1 MALEMAPVMDSAMA
15 PEMAQRPGAV
25 PILYSFRRCPYAI
38 RARLALQLAGLRPGL
53 DLELREVALR
63 AKPPELLQA
72 SAKGTVPVL
81 VLPASGDQGSTV
93 LDQSLA
99 IMAWALDR
107 HDPGDWQRLGPGAA
121 AAEKRQDMAA
131 LIEQNDGP
139 FKYHLDRFKYAGRYP
154 AGEPGDHRA
163 AALAI
168 LRQWNRRLEQAGAGT
183 GEMTGEIAGAGARK
197 MTEEMAG
204 KAAGRYASGD
214 GAKEIAEEMPDEIPD
229 EMPQEMASDGRDC
242 TYLGWGRGPWLLG
255 ERPSLADAALL
266 PFVRQFRLA
275 DPSGFDAESDL
286 SALQRWLH
294 QGITSAA
301 MAAVLAPPW
310 GLRQP
315 WRSPSWIYHL
325 ALAEEW
331 QEAQRQGSYRR
342 STRGLSL
349 EQVGFI
355 HASRADQL
363 AATYRR
369 FYGDAGPVTLLT
381 IDPQQLTAPLRY
393 EPAPQRGG
401 DAGSDRSAEAGGE
414 ERAEKVGDESSEGGE
429 KGNEL
434 FPHIYGPLPLEAVLN
449 AEPFA
454 LGDSP

>member
-1 MALEMAPVMDSAMA
+1 M
-15 PEMAQRPGAV
+15 
-25 PILYSFRRCPYAI
+25 
-38 RARLALQLAGLRPGL
+38 
-53 DLELREVALR
+53 
-63 AKPPELLQA
+63 
-72 SAKGTVPVL
+72 
-81 VLPASGDQGSTV
+81 
-93 LDQSLA
+93 
-99 IMAWALDR
+99 
-107 HDPGDWQRLGPGAA
+107 
-121 AAEKRQDMAA
+121 
-131 LIEQNDGP
+131 
-139 FKYHLDRFKYAGRYP
+139 
-154 AGEPGDHRA
+154 
-163 AALAI
+163 
-168 LRQWNRRLEQAGAGT
+168 EQAGAGNLD
-183 GEMTGEIAGAGARK
+183 G
-197 MTEEMAG
+197 
-204 KAAGRYASGD
+204 AAG
-214 GAKEIAEEMPDEIPD
+214 
-229 EMPQEMASDGRDC
+229 DGRDW
-242 TYLGWGRGPWLLG
+242 TDLGSVRGPWLLG

-286 SALQRWLH
+286 SALQRWLR
-294 QGITSAA
+294 GWMASPAL
-301 MAAVLAPPW
+301 AAVLAPPW

-381 IDPQQLTAPLRY
+381 IDPQRLTAPLRY
-393 EPAPQRGG
+393 EPAPQGG
-401 DAGSDRSAEAGGE
+401 AEAGG
-414 ERAEKVGDESSEGGE
+414 VESTEAGGE
-429 KGNEL
+429 GSTEGVEKGSEL
-434 FPHIYGPLPLEAVLN
+434 FPHIYGPLPLAAVLT

>member
-1 MALEMAPVMDSAMA
+1 MA

-107 HDPGDWQRLGPGAA
+107 HDPGDWQRLGPGPE
-121 AAEKRQDMAA
+121 AAEQRRQMAA

-154 AGEPGDHRA
+154 AGELGEHRA

-183 GEMTGEIAGAGARK
+183 GEMTGEIAGAGA
-197 MTEEMAG
+197 E
-204 KAAGRYASGD
+204 
-214 GAKEIAEEMPDEIPD
+214 EIAEEMLD
-229 EMPQEMASDGRDC
+229 EMPQEMAGDGCDC
-242 TYLGWGRGPWLLG
+242 TDLGWGRGPWLLG

-275 DPSGFDAESDL
+275 DPFGFDTESDL
-286 SALQRWLH
+286 TALQRWLH

-325 ALAEEW
+325 ALTEEW
-331 QEAQRQGSYRR
+331 QAAQRQGSYRR

-381 IDPQQLTAPLRY
+381 IDPQRLTAPLRY
-393 EPAPQRGG
+393 EPAPQG
-401 DAGSDRSAEAGGE
+401 SAEAAGE
-414 ERAEKVGDESSEGGE
+414 GSGEGGE
-429 KGNEL
+429 KGSEL
-434 FPHIYGPLPLEAVLN
+434 FPHLYGPLPLEAVLN

>member
-1 MALEMAPVMDSAMA
+1 MA
-15 PEMAQRPGAV
+15 AQRPRSI

-38 RARLALQLAGLRPGL
+38 RARLALQVAGLRPGL

-63 AKPPELLQA
+63 AKPPELLRA
-72 SAKGTVPVL
+72 SAKATVPVL
-81 VLPASGDQGSTV
+81 LIPASGDQGFTV

-107 HDPGDWQRLGPGAA
+107 HDPADWQRLGPGPA
-121 AAEKRQDMAA
+121 AAEQRRHMAA

-139 FKYHLDRFKYAGRYP
+139 FKYHLDRFKYAGRNP
-154 AGEPGDHRA
+154 AAEPGEHRA

-168 LRQWNRRLEQAGAGT
+168 LRQWNLRLEEGGAGPPEGAAGAT
-183 GEMTGEIAGAGARK
+183 
-197 MTEEMAG
+197 
-204 KAAGRYASGD
+204 
-214 GAKEIAEEMPDEIPD
+214 
-229 EMPQEMASDGRDC
+229 DGRDW
-242 TYLGWGRGPWLLG
+242 TDLGWGRGPWLLG

-294 QGITSAA
+294 NGMTSSA

-325 ALAEEW
+325 ALTEEW
-331 QEAQRQGSYRR
+331 QAGQRQGSYRR

-381 IDPQQLTAPLRY
+381 IDPQRLTAPLRF
-393 EPAPQRGG
+393 EPAH
-401 DAGSDRSAEAGGE
+401 AGSAEAVGEASGSGGPLETAEAGG
-414 ERAEKVGDESSEGGE
+414 AGSSEGGE
-429 KGNEL
+429 KGSEL
-434 FPHIYGPLPLEAVLN
+434 FPHIYGPLPLAAVLM

>member
-1 MALEMAPVMDSAMA
+1 MALDMVPM
-15 PEMAQRPGAV
+15 MAQRPGAV

-81 VLPASGDQGSTV
+81 LIPANSAQGSSV
-93 LDQSLA
+93 LDQSLT
-99 IMAWALDR
+99 IMAWALER
-107 HDPGDWQRLGPGAA
+107 HDPGDWQRLGPGPA
-121 AAEKRQDMAA
+121 AAEQRRQMAA

-154 AGEPGDHRA
+154 AGELGEHRA

-168 LRQWNRRLEQAGAGT
+168 LRQWNRRLEEGGAGNLDGAAGAT
-183 GEMTGEIAGAGARK
+183 
-197 MTEEMAG
+197 
-204 KAAGRYASGD
+204 
-214 GAKEIAEEMPDEIPD
+214 
-229 EMPQEMASDGRDC
+229 DGRDW
-242 TYLGWGRGPWLLG
+242 TDMGSVRGPWLLG

-275 DPSGFDAESDL
+275 DPSGFDTETDL
-286 SALQRWLH
+286 TALQRWLH

-331 QEAQRQGSYRR
+331 QAAQRQGSYRR

-381 IDPQQLTAPLRY
+381 IDPQRLTAPLRY
-393 EPAPQRGG
+393 EPAPQGGG
-401 DAGSDRSAEAGGE
+401 DAGSERSDEAGGE
-414 ERAEKVGDESSEGGE
+414 ERAEKVGERSSEGGE
-429 KGNEL
+429 KGSEL
-434 FPHIYGPLPLEAVLN
+434 FPHIYGPLPLAAVL
-449 AEPFA
+449 ATEPFA
-454 LGDSP
+454 PGDSP

>member
-1 MALEMAPVMDSAMA
+1 MALEMVPVMDPAMA

-99 IMAWALDR
+99 SMAWALDR

-183 GEMTGEIAGAGARK
+183 GEMTGEIAGA
-197 MTEEMAG
+197 
-204 KAAGRYASGD
+204 
-214 GAKEIAEEMPDEIPD
+214 
-229 EMPQEMASDGRDC
+229 SDGRDC
-242 TYLGWGRGPWLLG
+242 TDLGWGRGPWLLG

>member
-1 MALEMAPVMDSAMA
+1 MMDPAMAPVRAPAMA
-15 PEMAQRPGAV
+15 AQRPGAV

-38 RARLALQLAGLRPGL
+38 RARLALQVAGLRPGL

-63 AKPPELLQA
+63 AKPQELLRA

-81 VLPASGDQGSTV
+81 LIPASGDQGFTV
-93 LDQSLA
+93 LDQSLT

-107 HDPGDWQRLGPGAA
+107 HDPADWQRLGPGPA
-121 AAEKRQDMAA
+121 AAEQRRQMAA

-139 FKYHLDRFKYAGRYP
+139 FKYHLDRFKYAGRNP
-154 AGEPGDHRA
+154 AAEPGEHRA

-168 LRQWNRRLEQAGAGT
+168 LRQWNRQLEEGGAGNLYGAAGAT
-183 GEMTGEIAGAGARK
+183 
-197 MTEEMAG
+197 
-204 KAAGRYASGD
+204 
-214 GAKEIAEEMPDEIPD
+214 
-229 EMPQEMASDGRDC
+229 DGRDW
-242 TYLGWGRGPWLLG
+242 TALGWGRGPWLLG

-275 DPSGFDAESDL
+275 DPSGFVAESDL

-294 QGITSAA
+294 NGMTSSA

-315 WRSPSWIYHL
+315 WRSSSWIYHL

-381 IDPQQLTAPLRY
+381 IDPQRLTAPLRY
-393 EPAPQRGG
+393 EPAPQGGG
-401 DAGSDRSAEAGGE
+401 DAGSVGIVMAGGE
-414 ERAEKVGDESSEGGE
+414 GSTEGVE
-429 KGNEL
+429 KGSEL
-434 FPHIYGPLPLEAVLN
+434 FPHIYGPLPLAAVLT

-454 LGDSP
+454 PGDLP

>member
-1 MALEMAPVMDSAMA
+1 MA
-15 PEMAQRPGAV
+15 AQRPSAV

-81 VLPASGDQGSTV
+81 LIPANSAQGSSV
-93 LDQSLA
+93 LDQSLT
-99 IMAWALDR
+99 IMAWALER
-107 HDPGDWQRLGPGAA
+107 HDPGDWQRLGPGPA
-121 AAEKRQDMAA
+121 AAEQRRQMAA

-139 FKYHLDRFKYAGRYP
+139 FKYHLDRFKYAHRYP
-154 AGEPGDHRA
+154 AAEPGEHRA

-168 LRQWNRRLEQAGAGT
+168 LRQWNLRLEEGGAGPPEGAAGAT
-183 GEMTGEIAGAGARK
+183 
-197 MTEEMAG
+197 
-204 KAAGRYASGD
+204 
-214 GAKEIAEEMPDEIPD
+214 
-229 EMPQEMASDGRDC
+229 DGRDW
-242 TYLGWGRGPWLLG
+242 TDLGWGRGPWLLG

-275 DPSGFDAESDL
+275 DPSGFDTETDL
-286 SALQRWLH
+286 TALQRWLH

-331 QEAQRQGSYRR
+331 QAAQRQGSYRR

-381 IDPQQLTAPLRY
+381 IDPQRLTAPLRY
-393 EPAPQRGG
+393 EPAPQGGG
-401 DAGSDRSAEAGGE
+401 DAGSERSDEAGGE
-414 ERAEKVGDESSEGGE
+414 ERAEKVGERSSEGGE
-429 KGNEL
+429 KGSEL
-434 FPHIYGPLPLEAVLN
+434 FPHIYGPLPLAAVL
-449 AEPFA
+449 ATEPFA
-454 LGDSP
+454 PGDSP

>member
-1 MALEMAPVMDSAMA
+1 MHPEMAPAMAPVMDPVMA
-15 PEMAQRPGAV
+15 HKPGAV

-38 RARLALQLAGLRPGL
+38 RARLALQVAGLRPGL

-63 AKPPELLQA
+63 AKPPELLRA

-81 VLPASGDQGSTV
+81 LIPANGAQGPTV
-93 LDQSLA
+93 LEQSLA

-107 HDPGDWQRLGPGAA
+107 HDPGDWQRLGPGPE
-121 AAEKRQDMAA
+121 AAEQRRQMAA

-139 FKYHLDRFKYAGRYP
+139 FKYHLDRFKYAHRYP
-154 AGEPGDHRA
+154 AAEPGEHRA

-168 LRQWNRRLEQAGAGT
+168 LRQWNRRLEEGGAGT

-197 MTEEMAG
+197 MTEEMAA

-214 GAKEIAEEMPDEIPD
+214 GAKEIATEIPE
-229 EMPQEMASDGRDC
+229 EMPQETASDWCGQN
-242 TYLGWGRGPWLLG
+242 YLCWGRGPWLLG

-275 DPSGFDAESDL
+275 DPSGFDTESDL
-286 SALQRWLH
+286 SVLQRWLH
-294 QGITSAA
+294 QGITSAE
-301 MAAVLAPPW
+301 MAVVLVPPW

-325 ALAEEW
+325 ALTEEW
-331 QEAQRQGSYRR
+331 QAAQRQGSYRS

-381 IDPQQLTAPLRY
+381 IDPQRLTAPLRFD
-393 EPAPQRGG
+393 PAH
-401 DAGSDRSAEAGGE
+401 AGSAEAVGEAGGSGGPLETAEAGG
-414 ERAEKVGDESSEGGE
+414 AGSSEGGE
-429 KGNEL
+429 KGSEL
-434 FPHIYGPLPLEAVLN
+434 FPHIYGPLPLAAVLT

-454 LGDSP
+454 PGVLP

>member
-1 MALEMAPVMDSAMA
+1 
-15 PEMAQRPGAV
+15 MAQRPGAV

-81 VLPASGDQGSTV
+81 LIPANSAQGSSV
-93 LDQSLA
+93 LDQSLT
-99 IMAWALDR
+99 IMAWALER
-107 HDPGDWQRLGPGAA
+107 HDPGDWQRLGPGPA
-121 AAEKRQDMAA
+121 AAEQRRQMAA
-131 LIEQNDGP
+131 LIEQNDGH
-139 FKYHLDRFKYAGRYP
+139 FKYHLDRFKYAHRYP
-154 AGEPGDHRA
+154 AAEPGEHRA

-168 LRQWNRRLEQAGAGT
+168 LRQWNLRLEEGGAGPPEGAAGAT
-183 GEMTGEIAGAGARK
+183 
-197 MTEEMAG
+197 
-204 KAAGRYASGD
+204 
-214 GAKEIAEEMPDEIPD
+214 
-229 EMPQEMASDGRDC
+229 DGRDW
-242 TYLGWGRGPWLLG
+242 TDLGWGRGPWLLG

-275 DPSGFDAESDL
+275 DPSGFDTETDL
-286 SALQRWLH
+286 TALQRWLH

-331 QEAQRQGSYRR
+331 QAAQRQGSYRR

-381 IDPQQLTAPLRY
+381 IDPQRLTAPLRY
-393 EPAPQRGG
+393 EPAPQGGG
-401 DAGSDRSAEAGGE
+401 DAGSERSDEAGGE
-414 ERAEKVGDESSEGGE
+414 ERAEKVGERSSEGGE
-429 KGNEL
+429 KGSEL
-434 FPHIYGPLPLEAVLN
+434 FPHIYGPLPLAAVL
-449 AEPFA
+449 ATEPFA
-454 LGDSP
+454 PGDSP

>member
-1 MALEMAPVMDSAMA
+1 MA
-15 PEMAQRPGAV
+15 AQRPGAV

-63 AKPPELLQA
+63 AKPPELLRA

-81 VLPASGDQGSTV
+81 LMPASGDLGFSV

-99 IMAWALDR
+99 IMTWALER
-107 HDPGDWQRLGPGAA
+107 HDPGDWQRLGPGPAA
-121 AAEKRQDMAA
+121 ADQRRQMAA

-154 AGEPGDHRA
+154 AAEPGEHRA

-168 LRQWNRRLEQAGAGT
+168 LRQWNHRLEEGGAWNLDGA
-183 GEMTGEIAGAGARK
+183 AGAGA
-197 MTEEMAG
+197 EEIAAEMA
-204 KAAGRYASGD
+204 
-214 GAKEIAEEMPDEIPD
+214 E
-229 EMPQEMASDGRDC
+229 EMPQEMVAAGRDW
-242 TYLGWGRGPWLLG
+242 TDLGSVRGPWLLG

-286 SALQRWLH
+286 SALQRWLR
-294 QGITSAA
+294 GWMTSPAL
-301 MAAVLAPPW
+301 AAVLAPPW

-315 WRSPSWIYHL
+315 WRSPRWIYHL

-381 IDPQQLTAPLRY
+381 IDPQRLTAPLRY
-393 EPAPQRGG
+393 EPAPQGGG
-401 DAGSDRSAEAGGE
+401 DAGSERSAEAGGE
-414 ERAEKVGDESSEGGE
+414 GSGEGGE
-429 KGNEL
+429 KGSEL

>member
-1 MALEMAPVMDSAMA
+1 MAPV
-15 PEMAQRPGAV
+15 MAQRPGAV

-183 GEMTGEIAGAGARK
+183 GEMTGEIAG
-197 MTEEMAG
+197 
-204 KAAGRYASGD
+204 
-214 GAKEIAEEMPDEIPD
+214 
-229 EMPQEMASDGRDC
+229 ASDGRDC

>member
-1 MALEMAPVMDSAMA
+1 
-15 PEMAQRPGAV
+15 MAQRPGAV

-81 VLPASGDQGSTV
+81 LIPANSAQGSSV
-93 LDQSLA
+93 LDQSLT
-99 IMAWALDR
+99 IMAWALER
-107 HDPGDWQRLGPGAA
+107 HDPGDWQRLGPGPA
-121 AAEKRQDMAA
+121 AAEQRRQMAA

-139 FKYHLDRFKYAGRYP
+139 FKYHLDRFKYAHRYP
-154 AGEPGDHRA
+154 AAEPGEHRA

-168 LRQWNRRLEQAGAGT
+168 LRQWNLQLEEGGAGPPEGAAGAT
-183 GEMTGEIAGAGARK
+183 
-197 MTEEMAG
+197 
-204 KAAGRYASGD
+204 
-214 GAKEIAEEMPDEIPD
+214 
-229 EMPQEMASDGRDC
+229 DGRDW
-242 TYLGWGRGPWLLG
+242 TDLGWGRGPWLLG

-275 DPSGFDAESDL
+275 DPSGFDTETDL
-286 SALQRWLH
+286 TALQRWLH

-331 QEAQRQGSYRR
+331 QAAQRQGSYRR

-381 IDPQQLTAPLRY
+381 IDPQRLTAPLRY
-393 EPAPQRGG
+393 EPAPQGGG
-401 DAGSDRSAEAGGE
+401 DAGSERSAEAGAEG
-414 ERAEKVGDESSEGGE
+414 RAEKVGERSSEGGE
-429 KGNEL
+429 KGSEL
-434 FPHIYGPLPLEAVLN
+434 FPHIYGPLPLAAVL
-449 AEPFA
+449 ATEPFA
-454 LGDSP
+454 PGDSP

>member
-1 MALEMAPVMDSAMA
+1 MMDPAMA
-15 PEMAQRPGAV
+15 AQRPGAV

-38 RARLALQLAGLRPGL
+38 RARLALQVAGLRPGL

-63 AKPPELLQA
+63 AKPPELLRA

-81 VLPASGDQGSTV
+81 LIPASGDQGFTV

-107 HDPGDWQRLGPGAA
+107 HDPADWQRLGPGPA
-121 AAEKRQDMAA
+121 AAEQRRQMAA

-139 FKYHLDRFKYAGRYP
+139 FKYHLDRFKYAGRNP
-154 AGEPGDHRA
+154 AAEPGEHRA

-168 LRQWNRRLEQAGAGT
+168 LRQWNRQLEEGGAGNLYGAAGAT
-183 GEMTGEIAGAGARK
+183 
-197 MTEEMAG
+197 
-204 KAAGRYASGD
+204 
-214 GAKEIAEEMPDEIPD
+214 
-229 EMPQEMASDGRDC
+229 DGRDW
-242 TYLGWGRGPWLLG
+242 TALGWGRGPWLLG

-294 QGITSAA
+294 NGMTSSA
-301 MAAVLAPPW
+301 MAAVLALPW

-325 ALAEEW
+325 ALTEEW
-331 QEAQRQGSYRR
+331 QAAQRQGSYRR

-381 IDPQQLTAPLRY
+381 IDPQRLTAPLRY
-393 EPAPQRGG
+393 EPAPQGGG
-401 DAGSDRSAEAGGE
+401 DAGSVGIVMAGG
-414 ERAEKVGDESSEGGE
+414 KESAEGGE
-429 KGNEL
+429 KGSEL

-454 LGDSP
+454 PGDLP

>member
-1 MALEMAPVMDSAMA
+1 MALEMVPVMDPAMA

-107 HDPGDWQRLGPGAA
+107 HDPGDWQRLGPGPE
-121 AAEKRQDMAA
+121 AAEQRRQMAT

-183 GEMTGEIAGAGARK
+183 GEMTGEIAG
-197 MTEEMAG
+197 
-204 KAAGRYASGD
+204 
-214 GAKEIAEEMPDEIPD
+214 
-229 EMPQEMASDGRDC
+229 ASDGRDC

-429 KGNEL
+429 KGNEF

>member
-1 MALEMAPVMDSAMA
+1 MMDPAMA
-15 PEMAQRPGAV
+15 PAMAAQRPGAV

-38 RARLALQLAGLRPGL
+38 RARLALQVAGLRPGL

-63 AKPPELLQA
+63 AKPQELLRA

-81 VLPASGDQGSTV
+81 LIPASGDQGFTV

-107 HDPGDWQRLGPGAA
+107 HDPADWQRLGPGPA
-121 AAEKRQDMAA
+121 AAEQRRHMAA

-139 FKYHLDRFKYAGRYP
+139 FKYHLDRFKYAGRNP
-154 AGEPGDHRA
+154 AAEPGEHRA

-168 LRQWNRRLEQAGAGT
+168 LRQWNLRLEEGGAGPPEGAAGAT
-183 GEMTGEIAGAGARK
+183 
-197 MTEEMAG
+197 
-204 KAAGRYASGD
+204 
-214 GAKEIAEEMPDEIPD
+214 
-229 EMPQEMASDGRDC
+229 DGRDW
-242 TYLGWGRGPWLLG
+242 TALGWGRGPWLLG

-294 QGITSAA
+294 NGMTSSA

-325 ALAEEW
+325 ALTEEW
-331 QEAQRQGSYRR
+331 QAGQRQGSYRR

-381 IDPQQLTAPLRY
+381 IDPQRLTAPLRY
-393 EPAPQRGG
+393 EPAPQGGG
-401 DAGSDRSAEAGGE
+401 DAGSVGIVMAGG
-414 ERAEKVGDESSEGGE
+414 KESAEGGE
-429 KGNEL
+429 KGSEL

-454 LGDSP
+454 PGNLP

>member
-1 MALEMAPVMDSAMA
+1 
-15 PEMAQRPGAV
+15 MAQRPGAV

-81 VLPASGDQGSTV
+81 LIPANSAQGSSV
-93 LDQSLA
+93 LDQSLT
-99 IMAWALDR
+99 IMAWALER
-107 HDPGDWQRLGPGAA
+107 HDPGDWQRLGPGPA
-121 AAEKRQDMAA
+121 AAEQRRQMAA

-139 FKYHLDRFKYAGRYP
+139 FKYHLDRFKYAHRYP
-154 AGEPGDHRA
+154 AAEPGEHRA

-168 LRQWNRRLEQAGAGT
+168 LRQWNLRLEEGGAGPPEGAAGAT
-183 GEMTGEIAGAGARK
+183 
-197 MTEEMAG
+197 
-204 KAAGRYASGD
+204 
-214 GAKEIAEEMPDEIPD
+214 
-229 EMPQEMASDGRDC
+229 DGRDW
-242 TYLGWGRGPWLLG
+242 TDLGWGRGPWLLG

-275 DPSGFDAESDL
+275 DPSGFDTETDL
-286 SALQRWLH
+286 TALQRWLH

-331 QEAQRQGSYRR
+331 QAAQRQGSYRR

-381 IDPQQLTAPLRY
+381 IDPQRLTAPLRY
-393 EPAPQRGG
+393 EPAPQGGG
-401 DAGSDRSAEAGGE
+401 DAGSERSDEAGGE
-414 ERAEKVGDESSEGGE
+414 ERAEKVGERSSEGGE
-429 KGNEL
+429 KGSEL
-434 FPHIYGPLPLEAVLN
+434 FPHIYGPLPLAAVL
-449 AEPFA
+449 ATEPFA
-454 LGDSP
+454 PGDSP

>member
-1 MALEMAPVMDSAMA
+1 MALEMVPVMDPAMA

-99 IMAWALDR
+99 LMAWALDR

-183 GEMTGEIAGAGARK
+183 GEMTGEIAGA
-197 MTEEMAG
+197 
-204 KAAGRYASGD
+204 
-214 GAKEIAEEMPDEIPD
+214 
-229 EMPQEMASDGRDC
+229 SDGRDC
-242 TYLGWGRGPWLLG
+242 TDLGWGRGPWLLG

>member
-1 MALEMAPVMDSAMA
+1 MMDPAMA

-25 PILYSFRRCPYAI
+25 PIFYSFRRCPYAI

-63 AKPPELLQA
+63 AKPPELLRA

-81 VLPASGDQGSTV
+81 LIPANSAQGSSV

-99 IMAWALDR
+99 IMTWALDR
-107 HDPGDWQRLGPGAA
+107 HDPGDWQRLGPGPA
-121 AAEKRQDMAA
+121 AAEQRRHMAA

-154 AGEPGDHRA
+154 SGEPGEHRA

-168 LRQWNRRLEQAGAGT
+168 LRQWNRRLEQGGDGTPNGAAGAG
-183 GEMTGEIAGAGARK
+183 
-197 MTEEMAG
+197 
-204 KAAGRYASGD
+204 
-214 GAKEIAEEMPDEIPD
+214 
-229 EMPQEMASDGRDC
+229 DGRDW
-242 TYLGWGRGPWLLG
+242 TDLGWVRGPWLLG
-255 ERPSLADAALL
+255 ERSSLADAALL

-275 DPSGFDAESDL
+275 DPSGFDTESDL
-286 SALQRWLH
+286 TALQRWLH

-315 WRSPSWIYHL
+315 WHSPSWIYHL
-325 ALAEEW
+325 ALTEEW
-331 QEAQRQGSYRR
+331 HAAQRQGIYRR

-369 FYGDAGPVTLLT
+369 FYGDAGPLTLLT
-381 IDPQQLTAPLRY
+381 IDPQRLTAPVRF
-393 EPAPQRGG
+393 EPAPAVSAEAVGEAGG
-401 DAGSDRSAEAGGE
+401 SGGPLETAEAGGE
-414 ERAEKVGDESSEGGE
+414 RSSEGGE
-429 KGNEL
+429 KGSEL

>member
-1 MALEMAPVMDSAMA
+1 MMDPAMAPVRAPVRAPAMA
-15 PEMAQRPGAV
+15 AQRPDAI

-38 RARLALQLAGLRPGL
+38 RARLALLAAGLRPGL

-63 AKPPELLQA
+63 AKPPELLRA

-81 VLPASGDQGSTV
+81 LIPASGDQGFTV

-99 IMAWALDR
+99 IMTWALDR
-107 HDPGDWQRLGPGAA
+107 HDPADWQRLGPRSE
-121 AAEKRQDMAA
+121 AAEQRRQMAA

-154 AGEPGDHRA
+154 AAEPGEHRA

-168 LRQWNRRLEQAGAGT
+168 LRQWNRRLEEGGAWNLDGA
-183 GEMTGEIAGAGARK
+183 AGAGAEEIA
-197 MTEEMAG
+197 TEMA
-204 KAAGRYASGD
+204 
-214 GAKEIAEEMPDEIPD
+214 E
-229 EMPQEMASDGRDC
+229 EMPQEMVAAGRDC
-242 TYLGWGRGPWLLG
+242 TDLGSVRGPWLLG

-286 SALQRWLH
+286 SALQRWLR
-294 QGITSAA
+294 GWMASPAL
-301 MAAVLAPPW
+301 AAVLAPPW

-381 IDPQQLTAPLRY
+381 IDPQRLTAPLRY
-393 EPAPQRGG
+393 EPAPQGG
-401 DAGSDRSAEAGGE
+401 AEAGGE
-414 ERAEKVGDESSEGGE
+414 GSSERGE
-429 KGNEL
+429 KGSEL

>member
-1 MALEMAPVMDSAMA
+1 
-15 PEMAQRPGAV
+15 
-25 PILYSFRRCPYAI
+25 
-38 RARLALQLAGLRPGL
+38 
-53 DLELREVALR
+53 
-63 AKPPELLQA
+63 
-72 SAKGTVPVL
+72 
-81 VLPASGDQGSTV
+81 
-93 LDQSLA
+93 
-99 IMAWALDR
+99 
-107 HDPGDWQRLGPGAA
+107 
-121 AAEKRQDMAA
+121 
-131 LIEQNDGP
+131 
-139 FKYHLDRFKYAGRYP
+139 
-154 AGEPGDHRA
+154 
-163 AALAI
+163 
-168 LRQWNRRLEQAGAGT
+168 
-183 GEMTGEIAGAGARK
+183 
-197 MTEEMAG
+197 
-204 KAAGRYASGD
+204 
-214 GAKEIAEEMPDEIPD
+214 
-229 EMPQEMASDGRDC
+229 
-242 TYLGWGRGPWLLG
+242 LLG

-286 SALQRWLH
+286 SALQRWLR
-294 QGITSAA
+294 GWMTSPAL
-301 MAAVLAPPW
+301 AAVLAPPW

-315 WRSPSWIYHL
+315 WRSPRWIYHL

-381 IDPQQLTAPLRY
+381 IDPQRLTAPLRY
-393 EPAPQRGG
+393 EPAPQGGG
-401 DAGSDRSAEAGGE
+401 DAGSERSAEAGGE
-414 ERAEKVGDESSEGGE
+414 GSGEGGE
-429 KGNEL
+429 KGSEL

>member
-1 MALEMAPVMDSAMA
+1 MMDPATDPVRASAMA
-15 PEMAQRPGAV
+15 AQRPGAV

-63 AKPPELLQA
+63 AKPPELLRA

-81 VLPASGDQGSTV
+81 LMPASGDLGFSV

-99 IMAWALDR
+99 IMTWALER
-107 HDPGDWQRLGPGAA
+107 HDPGDWQRLGPGPAA
-121 AAEKRQDMAA
+121 ADQRRQMAA

-154 AGEPGDHRA
+154 AGEPGEHRA

-214 GAKEIAEEMPDEIPD
+214 GAKEIAEEMLD
-229 EMPQEMASDGRDC
+229 EMPQEMASDGCDC
-242 TYLGWGRGPWLLG
+242 TDLGWGRGPWLLG

-275 DPSGFDAESDL
+275 DPSGFDTESDL
-286 SALQRWLH
+286 TALQRWLH

-325 ALAEEW
+325 ALTEEW
-331 QEAQRQGSYRR
+331 QAAQRQGSYRR

-381 IDPQQLTAPLRY
+381 IDPQRLTAPLRY
-393 EPAPQRGG
+393 EPAPHGGG
-401 DAGSDRSAEAGGE
+401 DAGSERSAEGTEGRAEAGGE
-414 ERAEKVGDESSEGGE
+414 GSSEGGE
-429 KGNEL
+429 KGSEL

>member
-1 MALEMAPVMDSAMA
+1 MAPV
-15 PEMAQRPGAV
+15 MAQRPGVV

-63 AKPPELLQA
+63 AKPPELLRA
-72 SAKGTVPVL
+72 SAKATVPVL
-81 VLPASGDQGSTV
+81 VLPANSAQGSSV

-107 HDPGDWQRLGPGAA
+107 HDPGDWQRLGPGPA
-121 AAEKRQDMAA
+121 AAEQRQDMAA

-154 AGEPGDHRA
+154 AGEPGEHRA

-183 GEMTGEIAGAGARK
+183 GEMTGEIAGAGNPD
-197 MTEEMAG
+197 G
-204 KAAGRYASGD
+204 AAGLGL
-214 GAKEIAEEMPDEIPD
+214 
-229 EMPQEMASDGRDC
+229 DC
-242 TYLGWGRGPWLLG
+242 TDLGWGRGPWLLG

-331 QEAQRQGSYRR
+331 QAAQRQGSYRR

-369 FYGDAGPVTLLT
+369 FYGDVGPVTLLT

-414 ERAEKVGDESSEGGE
+414 ERAEKTGYESSEGGE
-429 KGNEL
+429 KGGEL

-454 LGDSP
+454 LGDLP

>member
-1 MALEMAPVMDSAMA
+1 MDPAMA

-107 HDPGDWQRLGPGAA
+107 HDPGDWQRLGPGPE
-121 AAEKRQDMAA
+121 AAEQRRQMAT

-183 GEMTGEIAGAGARK
+183 GEMTGEIAG
-197 MTEEMAG
+197 
-204 KAAGRYASGD
+204 
-214 GAKEIAEEMPDEIPD
+214 
-229 EMPQEMASDGRDC
+229 ASDGRDC

-429 KGNEL
+429 KGNEF

>member
-1 MALEMAPVMDSAMA
+1 MMDPAMA
-15 PEMAQRPGAV
+15 AQRPGAV

-38 RARLALQLAGLRPGL
+38 RARLALQVAGLRPGL

-63 AKPPELLQA
+63 AKPPELLRA

-81 VLPASGDQGSTV
+81 LIPASGDQGFTV

-107 HDPGDWQRLGPGAA
+107 HDPADWQRLGPGPA
-121 AAEKRQDMAA
+121 AAEQRRQMAA

-139 FKYHLDRFKYAGRYP
+139 FKYHLDRFKYAGRNP
-154 AGEPGDHRA
+154 AAEPGEHRA

-168 LRQWNRRLEQAGAGT
+168 LRQWNRQLEEGGAGNLYGAAGAT
-183 GEMTGEIAGAGARK
+183 
-197 MTEEMAG
+197 
-204 KAAGRYASGD
+204 
-214 GAKEIAEEMPDEIPD
+214 
-229 EMPQEMASDGRDC
+229 DGRDW
-242 TYLGWGRGPWLLG
+242 TALGWGRGPWLLG

-294 QGITSAA
+294 NGMTSSA
-301 MAAVLAPPW
+301 MAAVLALPW

-325 ALAEEW
+325 ALTEEW
-331 QEAQRQGSYRR
+331 QAAQRQGSYRR

-381 IDPQQLTAPLRY
+381 IDPQRLTAPLRY
-393 EPAPQRGG
+393 EPAPQGGG
-401 DAGSDRSAEAGGE
+401 DAGSERSAEAGGE
-414 ERAEKVGDESSEGGE
+414 GSGEGGE
-429 KGNEL
+429 KGSEL

>member
-1 MALEMAPVMDSAMA
+1 MMDPAMA
-15 PEMAQRPGAV
+15 PAMAHRPGSI

-38 RARLALQLAGLRPGL
+38 RARLALQAAGLRPGL

-63 AKPPELLQA
+63 AKPPELLRA

-81 VLPASGDQGSTV
+81 LIPANSAQGPTV

-99 IMAWALDR
+99 IMAWALER
-107 HDPGDWQRLGPGAA
+107 HDPGDWQRLGPGPA
-121 AAEKRQDMAA
+121 AAEQRRHMAA

-154 AGEPGDHRA
+154 AGEPGEHRA
-163 AALAI
+163 AVLAI
-168 LRQWNRRLEQAGAGT
+168 LRQWNRLLEQGGAGPPEGAAGAG
-183 GEMTGEIAGAGARK
+183 
-197 MTEEMAG
+197 
-204 KAAGRYASGD
+204 
-214 GAKEIAEEMPDEIPD
+214 
-229 EMPQEMASDGRDC
+229 DGRDW
-242 TYLGWGRGPWLLG
+242 TDLGWGRGAWLLG

-286 SALQRWLH
+286 TALQRWLH

-325 ALAEEW
+325 ALTEEW
-331 QEAQRQGSYRR
+331 QAAQRQGSYRR

-381 IDPQQLTAPLRY
+381 IDPQRLTAPLRY
-393 EPAPQRGG
+393 EPAPQ
-401 DAGSDRSAEAGGE
+401 GS
-414 ERAEKVGDESSEGGE
+414 AEKVGDESSDGGE
-429 KGNEL
+429 KGSEL
-434 FPHIYGPLPLEAVLN
+434 FPHIYGPLPLAAVLN

>member
-1 MALEMAPVMDSAMA
+1 MMDPAMAPVRAPAMA
-15 PEMAQRPGAV
+15 AQRPDAI

-38 RARLALQLAGLRPGL
+38 RARLALLAAGLRPGL

-63 AKPPELLQA
+63 AKPPELLRA

-81 VLPASGDQGSTV
+81 LIPASGDQGFTV

-99 IMAWALDR
+99 IMTWALDR
-107 HDPGDWQRLGPGAA
+107 HDPADWQRLGPRSE
-121 AAEKRQDMAA
+121 AAEQRRQMAA

-154 AGEPGDHRA
+154 AGEPGEHRA

-183 GEMTGEIAGAGARK
+183 SGGAAI
-197 MTEEMAG
+197 
-204 KAAGRYASGD
+204 D
-214 GAKEIAEEMPDEIPD
+214 GCDWTD
-229 EMPQEMASDGRDC
+229 LDSV
-242 TYLGWGRGPWLLG
+242 RGPWLLG
-255 ERPSLADAALL
+255 GRPSLADAALL

-429 KGNEL
+429 KGNEF

>member
-1 MALEMAPVMDSAMA
+1 MA
-15 PEMAQRPGAV
+15 AQRPGAV

-38 RARLALQLAGLRPGL
+38 RARLALQVAGLRPGL

-63 AKPPELLQA
+63 AKPPELLRA

-81 VLPASGDQGSTV
+81 QIPANSDQGPTV

-107 HDPGDWQRLGPGAA
+107 HDPGDWQRLGPGPA
-121 AAEKRQDMAA
+121 AAEQRRQMAA

-154 AGEPGDHRA
+154 AGELGEHRA

-168 LRQWNRRLEQAGAGT
+168 LRQWNRRLEQGGAGNLDGAAGAT
-183 GEMTGEIAGAGARK
+183 
-197 MTEEMAG
+197 
-204 KAAGRYASGD
+204 
-214 GAKEIAEEMPDEIPD
+214 
-229 EMPQEMASDGRDC
+229 DGRDW
-242 TYLGWGRGPWLLG
+242 TDMGSVRGPWLLG

-275 DPSGFDAESDL
+275 DPSGFDTESDL
-286 SALQRWLH
+286 TALQRWLH

-325 ALAEEW
+325 ALTEEW
-331 QEAQRQGSYRR
+331 QAAQRQGSYRR

-393 EPAPQRGG
+393 EPAPQGGG
-401 DAGSDRSAEAGGE
+401 DAGSERSAEGTEGRAEAGGE
-414 ERAEKVGDESSEGGE
+414 GSGEGGE
-429 KGNEL
+429 KGSEL

>member
-1 MALEMAPVMDSAMA
+1 
-15 PEMAQRPGAV
+15 MAQRPGAV

-81 VLPASGDQGSTV
+81 LIPANSAQGSSV
-93 LDQSLA
+93 LDQSLT
-99 IMAWALDR
+99 IMAWALER
-107 HDPGDWQRLGPGAA
+107 HDPGDWQRLGPGPA
-121 AAEKRQDMAA
+121 AAEQRRQMAA

-154 AGEPGDHRA
+154 AGELGEHRA

-168 LRQWNRRLEQAGAGT
+168 LRQWNRRLEEGGAGNLDGAAGAT
-183 GEMTGEIAGAGARK
+183 
-197 MTEEMAG
+197 
-204 KAAGRYASGD
+204 
-214 GAKEIAEEMPDEIPD
+214 
-229 EMPQEMASDGRDC
+229 DGRDW
-242 TYLGWGRGPWLLG
+242 TDMGSVRGPWLLG

-275 DPSGFDAESDL
+275 DPSGFDTETDL
-286 SALQRWLH
+286 TALQRWLH

-331 QEAQRQGSYRR
+331 QAAQRQGSYRR

-381 IDPQQLTAPLRY
+381 IDPQRLTAPLRY
-393 EPAPQRGG
+393 EPAPQGGG
-401 DAGSDRSAEAGGE
+401 DAGSERSDEAGGE
-414 ERAEKVGDESSEGGE
+414 ERAEKVGERSSEGGE
-429 KGNEL
+429 KGSEL
-434 FPHIYGPLPLEAVLN
+434 FPHIYGPLPLAAVL
-449 AEPFA
+449 ATEPFA
-454 LGDSP
+454 PGDSP

>member
-1 MALEMAPVMDSAMA
+1 MAPAMA
-15 PEMAQRPGAV
+15 HRPGSI

-38 RARLALQLAGLRPGL
+38 RARLALQAAGLRPGL

-63 AKPPELLQA
+63 AKPPELLRA

-81 VLPASGDQGSTV
+81 LIPANSAQGPTV

-107 HDPGDWQRLGPGAA
+107 HDPGDWQRLGPGPA
-121 AAEKRQDMAA
+121 AAEQRRHMAA

-154 AGEPGDHRA
+154 AGEPGEHRA

-168 LRQWNRRLEQAGAGT
+168 LRQWNRRLEQAGAAT
-183 GEMTGEIAGAGARK
+183 GEMTGEIAGAGA
-197 MTEEMAG
+197 EEI
-204 KAAGRYASGD
+204 AA
-214 GAKEIAEEMPDEIPD
+214 EIAE
-229 EMPQEMASDGRDC
+229 EMPQEMASDGCDC
-242 TYLGWGRGPWLLG
+242 TALGWGRGPWLLG

-286 SALQRWLH
+286 NALQRWLH

-325 ALAEEW
+325 ALTEEW
-331 QEAQRQGSYRR
+331 QAAQRQGSYRR

-381 IDPQQLTAPLRY
+381 IDPQRLTAPLRY
-393 EPAPQRGG
+393 ETAPQG
-401 DAGSDRSAEAGGE
+401 SAEAG
-414 ERAEKVGDESSEGGE
+414 
-429 KGNEL
+429 EL

>member
-1 MALEMAPVMDSAMA
+1 MALDMVPMMDPATDPVRASAMA
-15 PEMAQRPGAV
+15 AQRPGAV

-38 RARLALQLAGLRPGL
+38 RARLALQVAGLRPGL

-63 AKPPELLQA
+63 AKPPELLRA

-81 VLPASGDQGSTV
+81 QIPANSDQGPTV

-107 HDPGDWQRLGPGAA
+107 HDPGDWQRLGPGPA
-121 AAEKRQDMAA
+121 AAEQRRQMAA

-154 AGEPGDHRA
+154 AGELGEHRA

-168 LRQWNRRLEQAGAGT
+168 LRQWNRRLEQGGAGNLDGAAGAT
-183 GEMTGEIAGAGARK
+183 
-197 MTEEMAG
+197 
-204 KAAGRYASGD
+204 
-214 GAKEIAEEMPDEIPD
+214 
-229 EMPQEMASDGRDC
+229 DGRDW
-242 TYLGWGRGPWLLG
+242 TDMGSVRGPWLLG

-275 DPSGFDAESDL
+275 DPSGFDTESDL
-286 SALQRWLH
+286 TALQRWLH

-325 ALAEEW
+325 ALTEEW
-331 QEAQRQGSYRR
+331 QAAQRQGSYRR

-393 EPAPQRGG
+393 EPAPQGGG
-401 DAGSDRSAEAGGE
+401 DAGSERSAEGTEGRAEAGGE
-414 ERAEKVGDESSEGGE
+414 GSGEGGE
-429 KGNEL
+429 KGSEL

>member
-1 MALEMAPVMDSAMA
+1 MALEMVPVMDPAMA

-99 IMAWALDR
+99 IMAGALDR

-183 GEMTGEIAGAGARK
+183 GEMTGEIAGA
-197 MTEEMAG
+197 
-204 KAAGRYASGD
+204 
-214 GAKEIAEEMPDEIPD
+214 
-229 EMPQEMASDGRDC
+229 SDGRDC
-242 TYLGWGRGPWLLG
+242 TDLGWGRGPWLLG

>member
-1 MALEMAPVMDSAMA
+1 MMDPAMA
-15 PEMAQRPGAV
+15 PAMAAQRPGAV

-38 RARLALQLAGLRPGL
+38 RARLALQVAGLRPGL

-63 AKPPELLQA
+63 AKPQELLRA

-81 VLPASGDQGSTV
+81 LIPASGDQGFTV

-107 HDPGDWQRLGPGAA
+107 HDPADWQRLGPGPA
-121 AAEKRQDMAA
+121 AAEQRRHMAA

-139 FKYHLDRFKYAGRYP
+139 FKYHLDRFKYAGRNP
-154 AGEPGDHRA
+154 AAEPGEHRA

-168 LRQWNRRLEQAGAGT
+168 LRQWNLRLEEGGAGPPEGAAGAT
-183 GEMTGEIAGAGARK
+183 
-197 MTEEMAG
+197 
-204 KAAGRYASGD
+204 
-214 GAKEIAEEMPDEIPD
+214 
-229 EMPQEMASDGRDC
+229 DGRDW
-242 TYLGWGRGPWLLG
+242 TALGWGRGPWLLG

-294 QGITSAA
+294 NGMTSSA

-325 ALAEEW
+325 ALTEEW
-331 QEAQRQGSYRR
+331 QAGQRQGSYRR

-381 IDPQQLTAPLRY
+381 IDPQRLTAPLRY
-393 EPAPQRGG
+393 EPAPQGGG
-401 DAGSDRSAEAGGE
+401 DAGSVGIVMAGG
-414 ERAEKVGDESSEGGE
+414 KESAEGGE
-429 KGNEL
+429 KGSEL
-434 FPHIYGPLPLEAVLN
+434 FPHIYGPLPLAAVLT

-454 LGDSP
+454 PGDLP

>member
-1 MALEMAPVMDSAMA
+1 MALEMAPV
-15 PEMAQRPGAV
+15 MAQRPGAV

-38 RARLALQLAGLRPGL
+38 RARLALQVAGLRPGL

-81 VLPASGDQGSTV
+81 LIPANSAQGSSV
-93 LDQSLA
+93 LDQSLT
-99 IMAWALDR
+99 IMAWALER
-107 HDPGDWQRLGPGAA
+107 HDPGDWQRLGPGPA
-121 AAEKRQDMAA
+121 AAEQRRQMAA

-139 FKYHLDRFKYAGRYP
+139 FKYHLDRFKYAHRYP
-154 AGEPGDHRA
+154 AAEPGEHRA

-168 LRQWNRRLEQAGAGT
+168 LRQWNLRLEEGGAGPPEGAAGAT
-183 GEMTGEIAGAGARK
+183 
-197 MTEEMAG
+197 
-204 KAAGRYASGD
+204 
-214 GAKEIAEEMPDEIPD
+214 
-229 EMPQEMASDGRDC
+229 DGRDW
-242 TYLGWGRGPWLLG
+242 TDLGWGRGPWLLG

-275 DPSGFDAESDL
+275 DPSGFDTETDL
-286 SALQRWLH
+286 TALQRWLH

-331 QEAQRQGSYRR
+331 QAAQRQGSYRR

-381 IDPQQLTAPLRY
+381 IDPQRLTAPLRY
-393 EPAPQRGG
+393 EPAPQGGG
-401 DAGSDRSAEAGGE
+401 DAGSERSDEAGGE
-414 ERAEKVGDESSEGGE
+414 ERAEKVGERSSEGGE
-429 KGNEL
+429 KGSEL
-434 FPHIYGPLPLEAVLN
+434 FPHIYGPLPLAAVL
-449 AEPFA
+449 ATEPFA
-454 LGDSP
+454 PGDSP

>member
-1 MALEMAPVMDSAMA
+1 MALEMVPMMDPAMVPAMA
-15 PEMAQRPGAV
+15 AQRPGAV

-38 RARLALQLAGLRPGL
+38 RARLALQVAGLRPGL

-63 AKPPELLQA
+63 AKPPELLRA

-81 VLPASGDQGSTV
+81 QIPANSAQGPTV

-99 IMAWALDR
+99 IMAWALER
-107 HDPGDWQRLGPGAA
+107 LDPGDWQRLGPGPE
-121 AAEKRQDMAA
+121 AAEQRRHMAA

-154 AGEPGDHRA
+154 TAETGEHRA

-168 LRQWNRRLEQAGAGT
+168 LRQWNRRLEQAGAAT
-183 GEMTGEIAGAGARK
+183 GEMTREIAGAGARK
-197 MTEEMAG
+197 MNEEMAG
-204 KAAGRYASGD
+204 KAAGKGASGD
-214 GAKEIAEEMPDEIPD
+214 GAKEIAAEMPD

-242 TYLGWGRGPWLLG
+242 TDLGSLRGPWLLG

-286 SALQRWLH
+286 NALQRWLH
-294 QGITSAA
+294 IGMTSSA

-331 QEAQRQGSYRR
+331 QAAQRQGSYHR

-381 IDPQQLTAPLRY
+381 IDPQRLTAPLRY
-393 EPAPQRGG
+393 ETAPEGKT
-401 DAGSDRSAEAGGE
+401 EAGAEG
-414 ERAEKVGDESSEGGE
+414 RAEKVGDESSEGGE
-429 KGNEL
+429 KGSEL

>member
-1 MALEMAPVMDSAMA
+1 MAPAMA
-15 PEMAQRPGAV
+15 AQRPGAV

-38 RARLALQLAGLRPGL
+38 RARLALQVAGLRPGL

-63 AKPPELLQA
+63 AKPQELLRA

-81 VLPASGDQGSTV
+81 LIPASGDQGFTV

-107 HDPGDWQRLGPGAA
+107 HDPADWQRLGPGPA
-121 AAEKRQDMAA
+121 AAEQRRHMAA

-139 FKYHLDRFKYAGRYP
+139 FKYHLDRFKYAGRNP
-154 AGEPGDHRA
+154 AAEPGEHRA

-168 LRQWNRRLEQAGAGT
+168 LRQWNLRLEEGGAGPPEGAAGAT
-183 GEMTGEIAGAGARK
+183 
-197 MTEEMAG
+197 
-204 KAAGRYASGD
+204 
-214 GAKEIAEEMPDEIPD
+214 
-229 EMPQEMASDGRDC
+229 DGRDW
-242 TYLGWGRGPWLLG
+242 TALGWGRGPWLLG

-294 QGITSAA
+294 NGMTSSA

-325 ALAEEW
+325 ALTEEW
-331 QEAQRQGSYRR
+331 QAGQRQGSYRR

-381 IDPQQLTAPLRY
+381 IDPQRLTAPLRY
-393 EPAPQRGG
+393 EPAPQGGG
-401 DAGSDRSAEAGGE
+401 DAGSVGIVMAGG
-414 ERAEKVGDESSEGGE
+414 KESAEGGE
-429 KGNEL
+429 KGSEL

-454 LGDSP
+454 PGNLP

>member
-1 MALEMAPVMDSAMA
+1 MAH
-15 PEMAQRPGAV
+15 RPGAV

-38 RARLALQLAGLRPGL
+38 RARLALQVAGLRPGL

-63 AKPPELLQA
+63 AKPPELLRA

-81 VLPASGDQGSTV
+81 VLPANGARGPTV
-93 LDQSLA
+93 LEQSLA

-107 HDPGDWQRLGPGAA
+107 HDPGDWQRLGPGPE
-121 AAEKRQDMAA
+121 AAEQRRQMAA

-139 FKYHLDRFKYAGRYP
+139 FKYHLDRFKYAHRYP
-154 AGEPGDHRA
+154 AAEPGEHRA

-168 LRQWNRRLEQAGAGT
+168 LRQWNLQLEEGGAGPPEGAAGAT
-183 GEMTGEIAGAGARK
+183 
-197 MTEEMAG
+197 
-204 KAAGRYASGD
+204 
-214 GAKEIAEEMPDEIPD
+214 
-229 EMPQEMASDGRDC
+229 DGRDW
-242 TYLGWGRGPWLLG
+242 TDLGWGRGPWLLG

-275 DPSGFDAESDL
+275 DPSGFDTETDL
-286 SALQRWLH
+286 TALQRWLH

-331 QEAQRQGSYRR
+331 QAAQRQGSYRR

-381 IDPQQLTAPLRY
+381 IDPQRLTAPLRY
-393 EPAPQRGG
+393 EPAPQGGG
-401 DAGSDRSAEAGGE
+401 DAGSERSDEAGGK
-414 ERAEKVGDESSEGGE
+414 ERAEKVGERSSEGGE
-429 KGNEL
+429 KGSEL
-434 FPHIYGPLPLEAVLN
+434 FPHIYGPLPLAAVL
-449 AEPFA
+449 ATEPFA
-454 LGDSP
+454 PGDSP

>member
-1 MALEMAPVMDSAMA
+1 MA

-38 RARLALQLAGLRPGL
+38 RARLALQVAGLRPGL
-53 DLELREVALR
+53 DLEFREVALR
-63 AKPPELLQA
+63 AKPPELLRA

-81 VLPASGDQGSTV
+81 LIPASGDQGSTV
-93 LDQSLA
+93 LDQSLT

-107 HDPGDWQRLGPGAA
+107 HDPGDWQRLGPGPE
-121 AAEKRQDMAA
+121 AAEQRRQMAA

-154 AGEPGDHRA
+154 AGEPGEHRA

-183 GEMTGEIAGAGARK
+183 GEMTGEIAGA
-197 MTEEMAG
+197 
-204 KAAGRYASGD
+204 
-214 GAKEIAEEMPDEIPD
+214 
-229 EMPQEMASDGRDC
+229 SDGRDC

-255 ERPSLADAALL
+255 EWPSLADAALL
-266 PFVRQFRLA
+266 PFVRQFRMA

-331 QEAQRQGSYRR
+331 QAAQRHGSYRR

-355 HASRADQL
+355 HASRVDQL

-369 FYGDAGPVTLLT
+369 FYGDAGPVMLLT
-381 IDPQQLTAPLRY
+381 IDPQRLTAPLRY
-393 EPAPQRGG
+393 EPAPQ
-401 DAGSDRSAEAGGE
+401 GS
-414 ERAEKVGDESSEGGE
+414 E
-429 KGNEL
+429 KGSEL
-434 FPHIYGPLPLEAVLN
+434 FPHLYGPLPLEAVLN

>member
-1 MALEMAPVMDSAMA
+1 MALEMAPV
-15 PEMAQRPGAV
+15 MAQRPGAV

-81 VLPASGDQGSTV
+81 QIPANSDQGPTV

-107 HDPGDWQRLGPGAA
+107 HDPGDWQRLGSGPA
-121 AAEKRQDMAA
+121 AAEQRRQMAA

-154 AGEPGDHRA
+154 AGELGEHRA

-183 GEMTGEIAGAGARK
+183 GEMTGEIAGAGPP
-197 MTEEMAG
+197 EG
-204 KAAGRYASGD
+204 AAGAG
-214 GAKEIAEEMPDEIPD
+214 
-229 EMPQEMASDGRDC
+229 DGRDC
-242 TYLGWGRGPWLLG
+242 TDLGWGRGPWLLG

-294 QGITSAA
+294 QGITSAT

-454 LGDSP
+454 LGDLP